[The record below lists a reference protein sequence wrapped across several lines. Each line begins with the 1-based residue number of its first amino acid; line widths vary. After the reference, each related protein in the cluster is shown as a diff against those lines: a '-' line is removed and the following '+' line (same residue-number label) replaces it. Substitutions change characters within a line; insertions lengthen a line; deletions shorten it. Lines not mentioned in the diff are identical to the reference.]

1 MFVLTRLLQ
10 PLKRVG
16 IEGIAEEDK
25 ADVYSKKITLR
36 THVYLLTIA
45 FAFGEF
51 TLEGISL
58 ISRHPRM
65 ERYQVPSVSKSQL
78 SKLHNNDKPNRPKT
92 TTKPRGSLSFQKVYQ
107 QLLKLT
113 LHSLN
118 IHSGR
123 SKYLLHALDGSKK
136 RGKVKFSKSNV
147 ISEVIEV
154 DGVKLH
160 LSIIPGLR
168 KLPLIAIGTEP
179 TVHDNTQFRTIIEQ
193 ATQFV
198 DLVGGNAI
206 TLFDLGYYKF
216 EQFEEMVDKGI
227 LFISRVKKNAAHKV
241 THTSSK
247 SPKAIDQMVKLDGCK
262 HELRLVT
269 LKGEDGEEW
278 RYYTNV
284 HFLTRQEIGTFY
296 GYRWDVE
303 IAHRD
308 MNQVLGLKRFF
319 GQSFNAVM
327 IQIFMVLILWLLLI
341 IFAERMGL
349 DYTLSGLKRLVHVYH
364 DIACSQLDYRPCW
377 RVN

>member
-10 PLKRVG
+10 PLKKVDF
-16 IEGIAEEDK
+16 EGIAKENKTDL
-25 ADVYSKKITLR
+25 YSKKITLKA
-36 THVYLLTIA
+36 HVFLLTIA

-51 TLEGISL
+51 TLKGISR
-58 ISRHPRM
+58 ISKHPRM
-65 ERYQVPSVSKSQL
+65 KRYHVPTVSKSQL
-78 SKLHNNDKPNRPKT
+78 SKLHNNDKPDRPKT
-92 TTKPRGSLSFQKVYQ
+92 TTKPRTLLAFQKVYQ
-107 QLLKLT
+107 QLLKQA

-118 IHSGR
+118 FHSRR

-136 RGKVKFSKSNV
+136 RGKVKFLKSNV
-147 ISEVIEV
+147 ISEEIKVN
-154 DGVKLH
+154 GVKLH

-179 TVHDNTQFRTIIEQ
+179 TVHDNTQFRMLIEQ

-198 DLVGGNAI
+198 DLVGEIAI
-206 TLFDLGYYKF
+206 TLFDLGYYDF

-227 LFISRVKKNAAHKV
+227 LFISRVKKNAAHKI
-241 THTSSK
+241 TDTSSK
-247 SPKAIDQMVKLDGCK
+247 SSKAIDQMVKLEGCK
-262 HELRLVT
+262 HELRLVI

-284 HFLTRQEIGTFY
+284 HFLPPQEIGTFY

-308 MNQVLGLKRFF
+308 MNQVLGLKHFF

-327 IQIFMVLILWLLLI
+327 IQIFMVLILWLLLV

-349 DYTLSGLKRLVHVYH
+349 DYTLADLKGFVRVYH
-364 DIACSQLDYRPCW
+364 DIDCSQLDYAPCW
-377 RVN
+377 RVD